1 MMADVRDADGDLLQQ
16 FLVSQRINLVWESLG
31 SSREEENY
39 VDMGVG
45 GNEASRAVGLD
56 HGNVAYSLEAN
67 GHFVQ
72 QLPAYVERLAS
83 EGGRRV
89 VIFLC
94 DKTYNQP
101 PSCMIL
107 DQILPGLL
115 LRAQTEESR
124 VIGNYVP
131 APGWEIVLHD
141 AATISRLQTRVDAA
155 AQAVTAAKAV
165 YTAAEAADAEAEKV
179 GVPESTKRAKQEVR
193 LKERQL
199 TDLKREMRGGPSLT
213 AWHRFL
219 KDGDTIVLS
228 RQFPTTDGAIVVVVV
243 PGDVPEAR
251 SDGVPRCPHAT
262 AAAAAVA
269 AAASASAS
277 AAAAAESQAPC
288 HWVSNFFSEC
298 GPDLM
303 RTGYSGMCRHAV
315 QICEDPNVA
324 YLQLQPGSAGD
335 DVMLIANADQLEA
348 SISIKELEVCSMTL
362 KNQKSWT
369 KNERTLL
376 SFAEKRKNQ
385 SVTRMNEMVEH
396 TIDQE
401 EMDHISS
408 LLDVYLTLDEDNIE
422 KVEEKEEE
430 EEINQPKQRIPYP
443 ETGLAGAATCVANL
457 FSSLV
462 DADATDLL
470 EAHQIHSLQETKN
483 IYKSL
488 ARSNAQLQAA
498 YPAVKADVD
507 RCMDLLMKIQM
518 DKSIIEESIARSQ
531 KMLRESGH
539 LQ

>member
-1 MMADVRDADGDLLQQ
+1 MQKNQQKHDPEQHDPQHGDILQQ
-16 FLVSQRINLVWESLG
+16 FLISQRIDLVWESLG
-31 SSREEENY
+31 SSRGENLVY
-39 VDMGVG
+39 V
-45 GNEASRAVGLD
+45 E
-56 HGNVAYSLEAN
+56 AYSVEAN
-67 GHFVQ
+67 GFFVQ

-89 VIFLC
+89 AIFLC
-94 DKTYNQP
+94 DKTYTQP
-101 PSCMIL
+101 PGNCTRL
-107 DQILPGLL
+107 DQMLPGLF
-115 LRAQTEESR
+115 LRAQTKESR
-124 VIGNYVP
+124 VIGHYVP

-141 AATISRLQTRVDAA
+141 APTISILQTRVDAA
-155 AQAVTAAKAV
+155 TQAVTAAKAV
-165 YTAAEAADAEAEKV
+165 YTAAVAADTEAEDPNSRTNV
-179 GVPESTKRAKQEVR
+179 LSFLLFNSVEVPESTKRAKQEVR

-199 TDLKREMRGGPSLT
+199 TDLKKEMKGGPSYT
-213 AWHRFL
+213 AWSRFIRN
-219 KDGDTIVLS
+219 GDTIVLS
-228 RQFPTTDGAIVVVVV
+228 REFPMTDGAIVVVVV
-243 PGDVPEAR
+243 PGDVPNG

-269 AAASASAS
+269 AS
-277 AAAAAESQAPC
+277 AESKTPC

-385 SVTRMNEMVEH
+385 SVTRMNEMVDH

>member
-1 MMADVRDADGDLLQQ
+1 MADVRDADDDLLQQ
-16 FLVSQRINLVWESLG
+16 FLVLQRINLVWESLG
-31 SSREEENY
+31 SSRGHNY
-39 VDMGVG
+39 V
-45 GNEASRAVGLD
+45 EKEPAL
-56 HGNVAYSLEAN
+56 YSMEAN
-67 GHFVQ
+67 GFFVQ

-89 VIFLC
+89 AIFLC

-101 PSCMIL
+101 PSCAQL

-115 LRAQTEESR
+115 LRAQTKESC

-141 AATISRLQTRVDAA
+141 AATISILQTRVDAA
-155 AQAVTAAKAV
+155 AQAVTVAKAI
-165 YTAAEAADAEAEKV
+165 YTAAEAADTEAEDV
-179 GVPESTKRAKQEVR
+179 GVPESTKRAKQEVCQ
-193 LKERQL
+193 KEKQL
-199 TDLKREMRGGPSLT
+199 RDLKREMRGGPSLT
-213 AWHRFL
+213 AWRRFL
-219 KDGDTIVLS
+219 TDGDTIVLS
-228 RQFPTTDGAIVVVVV
+228 RQFPMTDGAIVVIVV
-243 PGDVPEAR
+243 PGDVPLGF
-251 SDGVPRCPHAT
+251 DGVPRCPQAT
-262 AAAAAVA
+262 AAASAVA
-269 AAASASAS
+269 AS
-277 AAAAAESQAPC
+277 AAVSAESKTPC

-348 SISIKELEVCSMTL
+348 SISIKELEVRSMIL

-385 SVTRMNEMVEH
+385 SVTPMNEMVDH

-408 LLDVYLTLDEDNIE
+408 LLDVYLTLDSDDRNVDEDSIE
-422 KVEEKEEE
+422 KVEEKEE

-443 ETGLAGAATCVANL
+443 ETGLAGAASCVTNL

-462 DADATDLL
+462 DEDASDLL

-531 KMLRESGH
+531 KMLQESGH